1 MHWTA
6 AADQIVR
13 AQFVSLQDIL
23 IPANVLAIEQLL
35 IKLLE
40 THPMVIDNA
49 AIAAAWPVGFP
60 YGEEEA
66 PTAKAI
72 QDRISKIR
80 VATRKPGGFDFSKL
94 VAPAR
99 SSKDEVTKIVAHPRT
114 RKQTLSAADHKV
126 KVEDTGDDFLFRP
139 HKTMTTDQLRMKLE
153 DTGDNILSQL
163 PEEVS
168 VEAKDI
174 SRSMKSLGNDQTD
187 DEGGL

>member
-6 AADQIVR
+6 AADQI
-13 AQFVSLQDIL
+13 
-23 IPANVLAIEQLL
+23 LL

-49 AIAAAWPVGFP
+49 AIAAAWRFP
-60 YGEEEA
+60 DGEEEA

-80 VATRKPGGFDFSKL
+80 VASRRPGGFDFSKL
-94 VAPAR
+94 AAPAR

-114 RKQTLSAADHKV
+114 RKRTLTAAERKV
-126 KVEDTGDDFLFRP
+126 KVEDTSDDFLFRP
-139 HKTMTTDQLRMKLE
+139 HTAMTTDQLRLKLE

-168 VEAKDI
+168 AEAKNI
-174 SRSMKSLGNDQTD
+174 SRSIKSLGNDQTD
-187 DEGGL
+187 HGGGL